1 MRISDWSSDV
11 CSSDLQLVVQ
21 LVAAGERAQVGAHAR
36 QRLGEHLAAK
46 GAVDRRELVE
56 AKAPDQHAERGAL
69 HQQGEER
76 EAGGMNGDEALDLRR
91 NVGVL
96 GDRQERKSAVEG
108 KSVSVSVDIGGRRI
122 IKQKKHTKK
131 HN

>member
-11 CSSDLQLVVQ
+11 CSSDLEGGVFGHAAEPVAVGFQRGVDQLVVQ

-69 HQQGEER
+69 HQRSEEHTSELQSLMR
-76 EAGGMNGDEALDLRR
+76 I
-91 NVGVL
+91 
-96 GDRQERKSAVEG
+96 SYAVF
-108 KSVSVSVDIGGRRI
+108 
-122 IKQKKHTKK
+122 
-131 HN
+131 